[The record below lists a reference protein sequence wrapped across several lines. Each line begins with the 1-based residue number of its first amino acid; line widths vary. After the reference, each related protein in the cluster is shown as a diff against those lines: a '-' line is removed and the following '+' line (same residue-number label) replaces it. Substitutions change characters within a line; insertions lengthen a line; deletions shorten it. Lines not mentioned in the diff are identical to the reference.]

1 MDMDQMH
8 HSHALQFQFTSSF
21 KPLIPSVKLFE
32 DDRPGSTIE
41 RSESSYTVGSDADW
55 PVSPLSRILTVIYLI
70 IGAPIMYLYLTS
82 TGSLFS
88 RAIYFALFHLSCGRN
103 GRNQFRKSLRPRANR
118 NDKIK
123 RSLSQTPFYNNKSGS
138 SQVSHEKMAMVNPS
152 SSGNSGNGGAGG
164 SSNTRRSTWQTKGG
178 AGGSGNPHG
187 SASVIVAN
195 GSINTL
201 STIAAEDE
209 LNRRPNIA
217 LPIFGCVGLL
227 VIYVAC
233 GAAVMA
239 DTQNWRYGEG
249 IYFCFVSLFTV
260 GFGGLRPDDP
270 NLWYCVLYI
279 FFGLA
284 LISTCAH
291 IVKQQVF
298 DELRRYRT
306 IKMRHRSVLES
317 FETLS
322 KGRSSDGGPGNG
334 NGSSGGVSRGAGG
347 STSSALNL
355 T

>member
-1 MDMDQMH
+1 
-8 HSHALQFQFTSSF
+8 
-21 KPLIPSVKLFE
+21 
-32 DDRPGSTIE
+32 
-41 RSESSYTVGSDADW
+41 
-55 PVSPLSRILTVIYLI
+55 
-70 IGAPIMYLYLTS
+70 MYLYLTS

-123 RSLSQTPFYNNKSGS
+123 RSLSQTPFYNKGGQNHASN
-138 SQVSHEKMAMVNPS
+138 EKMAMVNTNPTS
-152 SSGNSGNGGAGG
+152 SSNSGNGGGG
-164 SSNTRRSTWQTKGG
+164 SSTTRRSTWQTKGG
-178 AGGSGNPHG
+178 AGGSGNLQA

-217 LPIFGCVGLL
+217 VPVFGCVGLL

-317 FETLS
+317 FETMS
-322 KGRSSDGGPGNG
+322 KSRGSDGGPGTG
-334 NGSSGGVSRGAGG
+334 NGSSGGISRGGAGG

-355 T
+355 TWHAAEEISTSTGGSVLGMSHSFMLAKKKFRPSQLNLRRETSWMGLRFC